1 MILRI
6 LTISFLS
13 FFALSAGAQKQNSTE
28 QRKEKKEMLEAQKI
42 AFITSEL
49 SLTPE
54 EAQTF
59 WPVYNEYNAARN
71 VLHDEKRNAA
81 KKEDI
86 SNMSDAEADQFVE
99 KFLRIETDELAIKKE
114 YVLKLKKILPSKKI
128 AKLFKV
134 EKLFKSRIMDKLK
147 RRMNRKD
154 RHR

>member
-13 FFALSAGAQKQNSTE
+13 FFALSAGAQKEDRSE

-42 AFITSEL
+42 AFITSEI

-59 WPVYNEYNAARN
+59 WPVYNEYNAERN
-71 VLHDEKRNAA
+71 GLHEEKRTATKNVN
-81 KKEDI
+81 I
-86 SNMSDAEADQFVE
+86 SDMSDSEADQYVE
-99 KFLRIETDELAIKKE
+99 NLLRIETDELAIKKE
-114 YVLKLKKILPSKKI
+114 YTLKLKKILPSKKI